1 MVRVKDLIL
10 MACLM
15 VTATVTTAE
24 VELWRLVPDQ
34 KSNFNL
40 LTRVHLEDLSAQNL
54 VRGDARAVSN
64 GLNRARGDRHA
75 GVEPRSPILEVPNRI
90 LAFISKLTTYQ
101 YIALEIVFCLV
112 DFGTIALLI
121 VLGRLIKRR
130 RLLKYLD
137 RLHAKE
143 WDGAAPVRLLGSPRR
158 REAGISLLAQC
169 VVIGL
174 LLVGILQLLQASST
188 Q

>member
-10 MACLM
+10 VACLM

-24 VELWRLVPDQ
+24 FELWQLVPNQ
-34 KSNFNL
+34 KSNFSL
-40 LTRVHLEDLSAQNL
+40 LTRVYQEGLSAQDL

-64 GLNRARGDRHA
+64 SLNHAPGDRHA
-75 GVEPRSPILEVPNRI
+75 GVEPRSPILDLPIRI

-112 DFGTIALLI
+112 DFATIALLI
-121 VLGRLIKRR
+121 VLGRHIKKR

-137 RLHAKE
+137 RFRAKE
-143 WDGAAPVRLLGSPRR
+143 WDGAAPVLLLGSPRR
-158 REAGISLLAQC
+158 RAARIFLLAQS

>member
-10 MACLM
+10 VACLM
-15 VTATVTTAE
+15 VAATVTTAE
-24 VELWRLVPDQ
+24 VELWRLVPNQ
-34 KSNFNL
+34 KSNFSL
-40 LTRVHLEDLSAQNL
+40 LPRVYLEGLSAQDL
-54 VRGDARAVSN
+54 VREDARAVSN
-64 GLNRARGDRHA
+64 ALNHAQGGWHA

-90 LAFISKLTTYQ
+90 LTFISKLTTYQ

-121 VLGRLIKRR
+121 VLGRNIKRR

-137 RLHAKE
+137 RFHTKE
-143 WDGAAPVRLLGSPRR
+143 WDGAAPALPLGSPRR
-158 REAGISLLAQC
+158 RAAKIFLLAQC